1 MLLSHIIITERTNM
15 YHVLQKIADDY
26 FCVSNVRKPIPTM
39 EKAMEK
45 VKALKVLDEDNTT
58 YIITQEVDHE

>member
-1 MLLSHIIITERTNM
+1 M

-45 VKALKVLDEDNTT
+45 VKALILSQKNKE
-58 YIITQEVDHE
+58 E